1 MSNIKGLEETLS
13 MLSNQGLV
21 VQQIVKEELQNTGLE
36 TLNEA
41 KSNTPVDTG
50 NLRQQSNYE
59 ATNQGFG
66 FKISFSANYAPYVE
80 FGTGGSVLVPKGW
93 EEVAMEFKGKGIRTI
108 NLPARP
114 FLIPA
119 FEKNVKLMEQRIQ
132 SQFNSLK
139 II

>member
-1 MSNIKGLEETLS
+1 MPNISGLEETLS
-13 MLSNQGLV
+13 KLSTQGLV
-21 VQQIVKEELQNTGLE
+21 IQQMLKAELQNTGLE

-41 KSNTPVDTG
+41 KTKVPVDTG

-59 ATNQGFG
+59 ATREGFG
-66 FKISFSANYAPYVE
+66 FKVSFSASYAPYVE
-80 FGTGGSVLVPKGW
+80 FGTGGSVLVPNGW
-93 EEVAMEFKGKGIRTI
+93 EEVAIQFKGKGIRTI

-132 SQFNSLK
+132 SQLNNLT